1 MENLIPDLPHF
12 MWLALIAGLVT
23 AWLASPL
30 GVFVVWQRQAY
41 FGETLAHSAL
51 LGIGLG
57 LMLDTNLT
65 LAIVIVSSI
74 IVLSLH
80 LLRQNAHLATDTLL
94 GILAHGS
101 LALGLVVLSLQGNI
115 QLDIM
120 AYLFGDILSVQKQ
133 DILWMLALGVLL
145 ILFFSAHWNSLLNL
159 TLNAELAQVEGVA
172 VKSLQLQMTFL
183 LALLIAV
190 AMKLVGVLL
199 ITSLLILPAAAAR
212 RLAKTPEQMLIATF
226 IIASLSVLIGLSLS
240 YNWDI
245 PSGPAIVVS
254 AMGIFLLLLLKP
266 SAR

>member
-1 MENLIPDLPHF
+1 MIDSLLALPNF
-12 MWLALIAGLVT
+12 IWLAVISGLLI
-23 AWLASPL
+23 AWLATPL

-57 LMLDTNLT
+57 LLLDFNLT
-65 LAIVIVSSI
+65 LAMITTSFLIVFA
-74 IVLSLH
+74 LH
-80 LLRQNAHLATDTLL
+80 QLRQSAHLATDTLL

-101 LALGLVVLSLQGNI
+101 LALGLVVISLQGNI

-120 AYLFGDILSVQKQ
+120 GYLFGDILSVQKQ
-133 DILWMLALGVLL
+133 DIGLMVLLGGVLTA
-145 ILFFSAHWNSLLNL
+145 FFINNWNALLNI
-159 TLNAELAQVEGVA
+159 TLNAELAQVEGIA
-172 VKSLQLQMTFL
+172 VKRLQLQMTLL
-183 LALLIAV
+183 LALLIAI

-226 IIASLSVLIGLSLS
+226 IIGSLSVLLGLGIS
-240 YNWDI
+240 YQWDI

-254 AMGIFLLLLLKP
+254 AMGVFLSLLLKP
-266 SAR
+266 TTP

>member
-1 MENLIPDLPHF
+1 MDSLLTLLPQF
-12 MWLALIAGLVT
+12 MWLALIAGLVI
-23 AWLASPL
+23 AWLAAPL

-57 LMLDTNLT
+57 LMLNVNLT
-65 LAIVIVSSI
+65 LAIVTVSSI

-120 AYLFGDILSVQKQ
+120 AYLFGDILSVQQQ
-133 DILWMLALGVLL
+133 DIYWMLGLGVLL
-145 ILFFSAHWNSLLNL
+145 AIFFYRNWNSLLNL
-159 TLNAELAQVEGVA
+159 TLNADLAQVEGVA
-172 VKSLQLQMTFL
+172 VKRLQLQMTLL

-212 RLAKTPEQMLIATF
+212 RLATTPEQMLTATF
-226 IIASLSVLIGLSLS
+226 IIGSLSILIGLALS
-240 YNWDI
+240 YHWDI

-254 AMGIFLLLLLKP
+254 AMGLFLLLLLKP
-266 SAR
+266 TAK